1 MRRVFLLFGLIAAG
15 AALAIW
21 FADRPGMVTLQW
33 AGFRFDT
40 SVGVLFALVAV
51 IAISAAAVYRF
62 WRFLRRAPRNLA
74 AARRARRRRRGY
86 RFLTQGMVAVA
97 AGDSRE
103 AARLSKKADRLLQE
117 PPLTMLLSAQ
127 AAQLDGD
134 ETAARRYFEAMLD
147 EPDMA
152 FLGVR
157 GLLTQAI
164 KGGDSPRALA
174 LAERAASLRPKT
186 EWVIEEL
193 FAQQIAVED
202 WGAAEDTMIQAGRR
216 KILDPEIIRRRRA
229 VLAVAQC
236 TAPDAAPDETG
247 DLAAAL
253 KSAERGCKLDPDLTP
268 ATTALA
274 RLLTADGKIGK
285 ATRLIENAWR
295 RDPHPELAAVYETI
309 GAAGGVAE
317 SDLDRVKR
325 IQRLAGGCPD
335 HPESH
340 IAMAR
345 AALAANLWGEARRH
359 LDAVI
364 GQANKES
371 DVGARVHQLMAD
383 IEMAEHGDAAAAG
396 RWLAKASRPD
406 ESWICEECGAVH
418 GAWRAVCGHCGG
430 FDRLC
435 WRTPRNLTLATPDPG
450 AQVTP
455 DPGAQLDA
463 LPAAGVVPAPT

>member
-1 MRRVFLLFGLIAAG
+1 MKRVFLLFGLIAAG

-40 SVGVLFALVAV
+40 SVGVLFALFAVVA
-51 IAISAAAVYRF
+51 IGAAALYRF

-74 AARRARRRRRGY
+74 SARRTRRRRQGY

-97 AGDSRE
+97 AGDSKE

-164 KGGDSPRALA
+164 KAGDSTHALA
-174 LAERAASLRPKT
+174 LAERAVALRPKT

-193 FAQQIAVED
+193 FAQQIATAD
-202 WGAAEDTMIQAGRR
+202 WDAADDTMLQAGRR
-216 KILDPEIIRRRRA
+216 KVLDPEIVRRRRA

-236 TAPDAAPDETG
+236 AALDATGETG
-247 DLAAAL
+247 KTASDAL
-253 KSAERGCKLDPDLTP
+253 KNAERGCKLDPSLTP
-268 ATTALA
+268 ATTVLA
-274 RLLTADGKIGK
+274 RLLAAEGKIGK

-295 RDPHPELAAVYETI
+295 RDPHPELAAVYNTI
-309 GAAGGVAE
+309 GAKGGSAGSE
-317 SDLDRVKR
+317 LDQVKR
-325 IQRLAGGCPD
+325 AQRLTGNNPD
-335 HPESH
+335 HAESH
-340 IAMAR
+340 IALAH
-345 AALAANLWGEARRH
+345 AALSADLWGEARRH

-364 GQANKES
+364 GLADDES
-371 DVGARVHQLMAD
+371 DVGARVYRLMAD

-406 ESWICEECGAVH
+406 ESWICEACGAVH

-430 FDRLC
+430 FDALC
-435 WRTPRNLTLATPDPG
+435 WRTPRNLTPPATDP
-450 AQVTP
+450 A
-455 DPGAQLDA
+455 DLLDA
-463 LPAAGVVPAPT
+463 PLDASPAVLAPT